1 MSVRRKPPRSARKH
15 RRRRP
20 ARGGRLPR
28 SASQDLQGTLSSDGW
43 FAGAGSGRK
52 FERFVALQARLLD
65 PGGCPWDREQTHQT
79 LRSYLLEE
87 AYEVLEAIDTGD
99 PSRLRDELG
108 DLLLQIVFHAELAR
122 RAGQFDIGQVLDGIH
137 HKMVRRHPH
146 VFGRRR
152 AASSAEVLR
161 NWEELKTAERGVSAD
176 EAPSLLDGVPR
187 SLPALLEAY
196 QLGQRAARIGFDWDR
211 VEDLLN
217 KLQEEWTELRQV
229 LAAPEGAASER
240 IEEELGDLLF
250 VTVNLVRFLG
260 RDPEAALKKANRKFV
275 ARFQEME
282 HRARKQGR
290 RLAEVS
296 REEMEKLWEESKLV
310 VSGRTV

>member
-1 MSVRRKPPRSARKH
+1 MPVRRKTSRPSRK

-20 ARGGRLPR
+20 LRGTGYGE
-28 SASQDLQGTLSSDGW
+28 Q
-43 FAGAGSGRK
+43 
-52 FERFVALQARLLD
+52 FERFVALQTRLLD
-65 PGGCPWDREQTHQT
+65 PDGCPWDREQSHQT

-87 AYEVLEAIDTGD
+87 AYEVLEAIDSGD
-99 PSRLRDELG
+99 PGRLRDELG

-122 RAGQFDIGQVLDGIH
+122 RAGQFDIGQVLDSIH
-137 HKMVRRHPH
+137 NKMVRRHPH
-146 VFGRRR
+146 VFGRQR

-161 NWEELKTAERGVSAD
+161 NWEELKAAERRAD
-176 EAPSLLDGVPR
+176 TDATPSLLEGIPR

-196 QLGQRAARIGFDWDR
+196 QLGQRVARIGFDWDR
-211 VEDLLN
+211 VEDLLA
-217 KLQEEWTELRQV
+217 KLQEECSELRQV
-229 LAAPEGAASER
+229 LAAPNEAAPEKL
-240 IEEELGDLLF
+240 EEELGDLLF

-260 RDPEAALKKANRKFV
+260 LDPEVVLKKANRKFV

-282 HRARKQGR
+282 QRARQQGR

-310 VSGRTV
+310 VPGRTV

>member
-1 MSVRRKPPRSARKH
+1 MSVRRKPPRSARRH
-15 RRRRP
+15 RRGRP
-20 ARGGRLPR
+20 ARGAGTDRSTRTDPQGAHFSEGRF
-28 SASQDLQGTLSSDGW
+28 SGTGY
-43 FAGAGSGRK
+43 GRK
-52 FERFVALQARLLD
+52 FERFVALQAKLLD
-65 PGGCPWDREQTHQT
+65 PDGCPWDREQTHRT

-99 PSRLRDELG
+99 PGRLRDELG

-137 HKMVRRHPH
+137 DKMVRRHPH

-161 NWEELKTAERGVSAD
+161 NWEELKTAERGANA
-176 EAPSLLDGVPR
+176 EGAPSLLDGVPR
-187 SLPALLEAY
+187 SLPALLEAH
-196 QLGQRAARIGFDWDR
+196 QLSQRAARIGFDWDR
-211 VEDLLN
+211 VEDLVS

-229 LAAPEGAASER
+229 LFAPEGTASER

-260 RDPEAALKKANRKFV
+260 LDPEAALKKANRKFV

-282 HRARKQGR
+282 KRARQQGR
-290 RLAEVS
+290 RLSEVP
-296 REEMEKLWEESKLV
+296 REEMEKLWEESKFV